1 MNEFYLHDRIIYNG
15 QIGWIKVLHLEENTA
30 LIDFLN
36 GSRKIININ
45 FLKHDK
51 KSLDIISV

>member
-15 QIGWIKVLHLEENTA
+15 ETGWIKVLHLEENTA

-36 GSRKIININ
+36 GSRKIINLK

-51 KSLDIISV
+51 KMS